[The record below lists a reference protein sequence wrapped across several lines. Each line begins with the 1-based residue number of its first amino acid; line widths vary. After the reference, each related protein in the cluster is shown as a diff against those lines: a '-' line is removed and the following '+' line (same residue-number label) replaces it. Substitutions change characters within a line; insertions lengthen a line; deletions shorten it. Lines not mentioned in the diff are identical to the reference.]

1 MGDMSEHIE
10 WANPA
15 DGYENHIA
23 GHCDKDSCRYCAE
36 DKEDDEEYYGE
47 ENVK

>member
-10 WANPA
+10 WANSA
-15 DGYENHIA
+15 SGYENHIA
-23 GHCDKDSCRYCAE
+23 GHCAKVICRYCA
-36 DKEDDEEYYGE
+36 DDEDDEEYYGE